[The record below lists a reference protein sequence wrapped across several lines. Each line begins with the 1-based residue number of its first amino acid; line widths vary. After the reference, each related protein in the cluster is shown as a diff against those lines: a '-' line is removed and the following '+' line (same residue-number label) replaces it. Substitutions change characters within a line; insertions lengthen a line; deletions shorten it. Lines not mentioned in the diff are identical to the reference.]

1 MRFGIGEKREYT
13 LEELGEVF
21 GVTRERIRQIEQRS
35 LQILRKPNQRKPA
48 IPTATGTESSA

>member
-35 LQILRKPNQRKPA
+35 LQILRKPSQRKLA